1 MISGNKTPSQM
12 ANYSTNLSAISEH
25 LDSDE
30 SILASCWGCYETK
43 SLGADT
49 LKNGIL
55 VATQKRI
62 ILYGKRF
69 SGFNLETFPYEK
81 ISAIELSKGFLGKK
95 ISIKM
100 SGNETTLKYIKPG
113 DGDPDAV
120 VSKAKEFME
129 YNSSNSTLKSSID
142 SDIIEQIRKLAE
154 LKDAGILSESEFDT
168 KKSELLSRI

>member
-1 MISGNKTPSQM
+1 MIRGSETTSQM
-12 ANYSTNLSAISEH
+12 ANYAANLSAISEH
-25 LDSDE
+25 LDLGE

-43 SLGADT
+43 SLGTDT

-69 SGFNLETFPYEK
+69 SGFNLETFPYDK

-95 ISIKM
+95 ISVKM
-100 SGNETTLKYIKPG
+100 SGNEATLKYIKKG

-120 VSKAKEFME
+120 VSTAKELME
-129 YNSSNSTLKSSID
+129 CNSSNSTQKSSSE

-154 LKDAGILSESEFDT
+154 LKDAGILSESEFDA